1 MLSEDEIQLVQESYA
16 KIYENGDSFSQLFY
30 KNLFQIAPDLSRL
43 FSSNI
48 ETQGR
53 KFMEILSIVVLDLQD
68 EDLIIP
74 LIQEMG
80 RRHVGYGT
88 EKEHYEIVGRAL
100 VKTLEESLSGGFTE
114 KEKAIWVRLYGLIA
128 NIMITAA
135 ENPSN

>member
-100 VKTLEESLSGGFTE
+100 VKTLEESLSSGFTE